1 MSMAILPEARLKA
14 KRLGA
19 GFVFIAGRWPMRF
32 DTVKEGD
39 LQRIRP
45 IAAGRPVLEAVTVP
59 FLRGAVTGGAM
70 GALVRTLARL
80 WRYNDHDADLFGLAV
95 GLGAFLV
102 VFCWPRAG
110 DPLEAGPN
118 EAPGTSHGG
127 RVVLLNPRGNGEPPT
142 EADRL
147 ADFVKACEL
156 DTSTRRLEGLG
167 YTRDEIE
174 RFRKYLIRT
183 GWAKWNGAD
192 RRQGWALLG
201 KAGDVLEALD

>member
-1 MSMAILPEARLKA
+1 
-14 KRLGA
+14 
-19 GFVFIAGRWPMRF
+19 MRF
-32 DTVKEGD
+32 DTVTEGN
-39 LQRIRP
+39 LRRIQPRSE
-45 IAAGRPVLEAVTVP
+45 GRPVLEAVTLP
-59 FLRGAVTGGAM
+59 FLRGAVTGGAV
-70 GALVRTLARL
+70 GALVYVLARL
-80 WRYNDHDADLFGLAV
+80 WRYNAHDAALFGLAA
-95 GLGAFLV
+95 GLGAFLA
-102 VFCWPRAG
+102 VFCWPRAR
-110 DPLEAGPN
+110 DHLEAGPK
-118 EAPGTSHGG
+118 EAPGASQGG